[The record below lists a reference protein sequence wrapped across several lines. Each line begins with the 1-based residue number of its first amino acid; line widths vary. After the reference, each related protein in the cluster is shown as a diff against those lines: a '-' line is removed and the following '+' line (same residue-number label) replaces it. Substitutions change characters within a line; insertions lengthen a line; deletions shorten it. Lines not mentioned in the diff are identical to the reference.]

1 MRIAVDAMGGDY
13 APRELVKGSIE
24 AVAGQSDIKL
34 LLVGDQQVIQD
45 ELSRYTYPRDRID
58 IVHCTQVV
66 EMNEHPSLALRKKK
80 DSSIVVANSMVKH
93 GKADALVS
101 CGNTGAQM
109 AAAVFILGRFAGV
122 ERPAIAAQIPIDN
135 SWMVL
140 LDVGA
145 NVDCKPRQLVQ
156 FALMGQAY
164 ASILTGNPHPTVALL
179 SNGEEETKGNQ
190 AVIEAYGKLKN
201 MSVPGFLGNIE
212 GRDIFTGKSEVIVC
226 DGFTG
231 NIVLKAVEGFL
242 SLVIEK
248 VKDKIDSN
256 DMVVFKD
263 FDYHQVGGAPLLG
276 VDGVSVVCH
285 GSSRAR
291 AVANG
296 IELAARCVQNNMVD
310 RLREALPNSY

>member
-1 MRIAVDAMGGDY
+1 MRIAVDVMGGDY

-24 AVAGQSDIKL
+24 AVAGSSGIKL

-45 ELSRYTYPRDRID
+45 ELSGYTYPRDRIEV
-58 IVHCTQVV
+58 VHCTQVV

-80 DSSIVVANSMVKH
+80 DSSIVVANTMVKH

-109 AAAVFILGRFAGV
+109 ATAIFILGRFAGV
-122 ERPAIAAQIPIDN
+122 ERPAIVAQIPIDN

-164 ASILTGNPHPTVALL
+164 ASILTCNLHPTVALL

-190 AVIEAYGKLKN
+190 AVIEAHNQLKN
-201 MSVPGFLGNIE
+201 MSVPGFLGISK
-212 GRDIFTGKSEVIVC
+212 DVIFLPV
-226 DGFTG
+226 
-231 NIVLKAVEGFL
+231 
-242 SLVIEK
+242 
-248 VKDKIDSN
+248 
-256 DMVVFKD
+256 
-263 FDYHQVGGAPLLG
+263 
-276 VDGVSVVCH
+276 
-285 GSSRAR
+285 RAR
-291 AVANG
+291 
-296 IELAARCVQNNMVD
+296 
-310 RLREALPNSY
+310 